1 MKHTSVLLKETVDAL
16 NVREDGIYVDGTLGR
31 GGHAKLLL
39 SYLKD
44 GHLYGIDKDR
54 DALRESEANL
64 CDYSGKYTLIH
75 GDFRDMKNLLGE
87 YGVERVDGVML
98 DLGVSSPQFD
108 DPERG
113 FSYRFDARL
122 DMRMDQE
129 QKLTAYD
136 VINTYGEAELASVF
150 HRYGEERYAG
160 PIARMIVRQREKAP
174 VETTF
179 QLVDIIRSALP
190 AKVLNRK
197 GHPAKQ
203 VFQALRIE
211 VNDELGAL
219 EAGLQPACDILK
231 PGGRCA
237 VITFHS
243 LEDRIV
249 KTIFKEL
256 TTAPFVEPRLPVK
269 ASQMEQASFTP
280 VTRKPVT
287 AGDEELARNR
297 RAHSAKLRAVERIR

>member
-1 MKHTSVLLKETVDAL
+1 MEHESVLLPETIELLDVKP
-16 NVREDGIYVDGTLGR
+16 EGIYVDATLGR
-31 GGHAKLLL
+31 GGHTRALAEKLTT
-39 SYLKD
+39 
-44 GHLYGIDKDR
+44 GHLYSFDKDVE
-54 DALRESEANL
+54 AIAESQENL
-64 CDYSGKYTLIH
+64 ADLADRITLIH
-75 GDFRDMKNLLGE
+75 ADFRDLRQELE
-87 YGVERVDGVML
+87 ARGVEAVDGVMM

-136 VINTYGEAELASVF
+136 VINTYGEGELASVF
-150 HRYGEERYAG
+150 RRYGEERYAG
-160 PIARMIVRQREKAP
+160 PIARTIVRQREKAP

-179 QLVDIIRSALP
+179 QLVELIRSALP
-190 AKVLNRK
+190 AKVLNKK

-219 EAGLQPACDILK
+219 EEGLQQACSILK

-269 ASQMEQASFTP
+269 ASQMEQASFTA

-287 AGDEELARNR
+287 AGSEELARNR